1 MLKSYYHFLNLV
13 SRVFI
18 VFVNVYVVKNCPVS
32 CIVATAAAVAAL
44 VLVRFC
50 LFFQSSRVLLG
61 LSLVKSLR
69 FLVQRFPSVLPL
81 RPARRRFQRAA

>member
-1 MLKSYYHFLNLV
+1 
-13 SRVFI
+13 
-18 VFVNVYVVKNCPVS
+18 
-32 CIVATAAAVAAL
+32 
-44 VLVRFC
+44 
-50 LFFQSSRVLLG
+50 